1 MNKKILASVV
11 LSAALLGTG
20 TMISQS
26 NTAVVEAKSYQKGYT
41 TKKSIVYKNSRGFM
55 RIYEVKGFHI
65 KNVDNSSLG
74 SQITV
79 YGSFKNKSKKAIK
92 PDDFFMDHFGG
103 YQVSK
108 NKWHQLDFS
117 YPMFAPSNYASQL
130 RDNGDDYVRPGKTV
144 RFVIADEEP
153 QHIYA
158 GQKIVIRAYKDAYGP
173 SGRLASKNFYLPSV
187 KSTKDHDGSDDEGD
201 A

>member
-11 LSAALLGTG
+11 LSATLLGAG

-26 NTAVVEAKSYQKGYT
+26 NTTVVEAKSYQKGYT
-41 TKKSIVYKNSRGFM
+41 TKNSIVYKNNRGLM

-79 YGSFKNKSKKAIK
+79 YGSFTNKSKKAIK
-92 PDDFFMDHFGG
+92 PDDFFTSHFGG

-108 NKWHQLDFS
+108 SKWHPLDIN
-117 YPMFAPSNYASQL
+117 YPMFTPNRYASQL

-144 RFVIADEEP
+144 RFVVADEEP
-153 QHIYA
+153 QHIYK

-173 SGRLASKNFYLPSV
+173 TGRLASKNFYLPYV
-187 KSTKDHDGSDDEGD
+187 KSAKDYDGSDDEGG

>member
-1 MNKKILASVV
+1 MNKKVLASVV

-20 TMISQS
+20 ALTNNS
-26 NTAVVEAKSYQKGYT
+26 NVNVVEAKSYQKGYT
-41 TKKSIVYKNSRGFM
+41 TKNSIVYKNNKGLM

-79 YGSFKNKSKKAIK
+79 YGSFTNKSKKAIK
-92 PDDFFMDHFGG
+92 PDDFFTDHFGG
-103 YQVSK
+103 YQVSR
-108 NKWHQLDFS
+108 NKWHSLDIN
-117 YPMFAPSNYASQL
+117 YPMFTPNRYASQL

-144 RFVIADEEP
+144 RFVVADEEP
-153 QHIYA
+153 QHIYT

-173 SGRLASKNFYLPSV
+173 SGRLASKNFYLPYVTSA
-187 KSTKDHDGSDDEGD
+187 KDYDSSDDEGD